1 MREIKSREKGE
12 RGRWHLNEY
21 LRGRKTSKERVK
33 NKRYKLKGREKR

>member
-21 LRGRKTSKERVK
+21 SRGRKTSKERE
-33 NKRYKLKGREKR
+33 LKIKDTN